1 MCLVSRACNIFPLAF
16 ILNRYREHKIT
27 RKMQF
32 IMWFSGLRG
41 AIAFALSL
49 NLELNTE
56 VRHVIITT
64 TLMLVLFTTM
74 VLGGGTMPLMKFLNR
89 ISERQKT
96 SNSGQFVFF
105 SKTKEMGDHIE
116 MMGKIEEETNE
127 QFLGDD
133 SDIQFVSKRVR
144 LKGFARIDEKVLKP
158 FFIRK
163 FTDEVISY
171 LPPISSYKNTSRIF

>member
-1 MCLVSRACNIFPLAF
+1 
-16 ILNRYREHKIT
+16 
-27 RKMQF
+27 MQF

-49 NLELNTE
+49 NLELKPE

-89 ISERQKT
+89 NSERPKKT
-96 SNSGQFVFF
+96 NSSGQFVFF
-105 SKTKEMGDHIE
+105 SKTKEMGNHIE
-116 MMGKIEEETNE
+116 MMGKIDEETNE
-127 QFLGDD
+127 QFMGDD
-133 SDIQFVSKRVR
+133 SDIQFVRNRVR
-144 LKGFARIDEKVLKP
+144 LRGFARVDEMFLKP

-163 FTDEVISY
+163 FTDEVTLKI
-171 LPPISSYKNTSRIF
+171 LKIFKIYCTVCQA